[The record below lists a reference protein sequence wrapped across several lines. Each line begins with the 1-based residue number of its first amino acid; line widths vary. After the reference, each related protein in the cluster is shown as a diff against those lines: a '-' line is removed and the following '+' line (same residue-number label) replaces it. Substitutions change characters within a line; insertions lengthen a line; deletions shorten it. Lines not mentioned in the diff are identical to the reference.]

1 MCVPAWVSR
10 LVACVVGLGACHA
23 VLADPLEAGVP
34 ESEQVLVLYNK
45 RVRESRKVAA
55 FYAEGRRIPADRL
68 LGLDCSEPTKITR
81 DQFQKEI
88 VQPLRR
94 RLRELGLARFTQQ
107 IVPAS
112 GTQPGRVRER
122 LTHSKVRYL
131 VLAYGMPYAI
141 LDDPRLSAHVAKEAH
156 PLQRQSGASVE
167 SDLMLVPSDLDVF
180 AGPANNPFHG
190 QTNPAAMHPG
200 NGIFLVSR
208 LDGPTPRH
216 AEELASK
223 AARAE
228 REGLWGRAYFDE
240 RSIGGGAYKRGDDWI
255 KGAARI
261 VEGLGYTTYIDH
273 APDTIPVGFPFS
285 EIAIYAGWYAGGT
298 TGPFTLPAIEFAPGA
313 IAYHLHS
320 FSAAD
325 PRSPTQN
332 WVGPLVALGATVTMG
347 CVDEP
352 YLEMTPDVERFF
364 ARLAE
369 GCNIAEAFAFS
380 LPVMSWQ
387 SILVGDPLYRPFRP
401 TPRERAAALLGA
413 QTNALILPYALVQ
426 DLNLKLARGGSV
438 EDAIWSLERHPG
450 IRTSTVLAES
460 LATLYSR
467 TGESSRAI
475 DWMEQALRV
484 GGTPQQRIRLFLD
497 MATLQEKQRLRRD
510 AFATRDRFLKEF
522 PKHPLVLDVLETMR
536 RDAEALGMDQ
546 EIPRL
551 DREIERLKPPAP
563 KAASGR

>member
-1 MCVPAWVSR
+1 MCVPGWVSS
-10 LVACVVGLGACHA
+10 LVAFCLALGAWHGG
-23 VLADPLEAGVP
+23 LADPVGNGVP
-34 ESEQVLVLYNK
+34 ESEQVVVLYNT
-45 RVRESRKVAA
+45 RVRESRSVAA
-55 FYAEGRRIPADRL
+55 YYAERRGIPSDRL
-68 LGLDCSEPTKITR
+68 IGLDCSEPTKITR
-81 DQFQKEI
+81 DQFRKEI
-88 VQPLRR
+88 VEPLRR
-94 RLRELGLARFTQQ
+94 RLQELGLARFTKQ

-112 GTQPGRVRER
+112 GNQPGRVRER

-131 VLAYGMPYAI
+131 VLVYGMPYAI
-141 LDDPRLSAHVAKEAH
+141 LDDPRLSTHVSKEAH
-156 PLQRQSGASVE
+156 SLQRQSGASVE
-167 SDLMLVPSDLDVF
+167 SDLMLMPSDLDTF
-180 AGPANNPFHG
+180 AGPAGNPFHS
-190 QTNPAAMHPG
+190 QTNPAALHPG

-208 LDGPTPRH
+208 LDGPTAHH
-216 AEELASK
+216 AEELVRK

-228 REGLWGRAYFDE
+228 RDGLWGRAYFDE
-240 RSIGGGAYKRGDDWI
+240 RSIGGGSYKRGDDWI

-285 EIAIYAGWYAGGT
+285 EVALYAGWYSGDK
-298 TGPFTLPAIEFAPGA
+298 TGPFTLPVIEFAPGA
-313 IAYHLHS
+313 IAYHIHS

-369 GCNIAEAFAFS
+369 GCNVAEAFAIS
-380 LPVMSWQ
+380 LPVLSWQ

-401 TPRERAAALLGA
+401 TPGERAAALIGS
-413 QTNALILPYALVQ
+413 QTPGPLLPYAVVQ

-438 EDAIWSLERHPG
+438 EDAIWSLEQHPE
-450 IRTSTVLAES
+450 IRTSAVLAEHLS
-460 LATLYSR
+460 TLYSR
-467 TGESSRAI
+467 RGESSRAV
-475 DWMEQALRV
+475 DWMERALRA

-497 MATLQEKQRLRRD
+497 MAALQEKQRLRRD

-522 PKHPLVLDVLETMR
+522 PKHPLALELLDAMR

-551 DREIERLKPPAP
+551 DREIERLKPPAT
-563 KAASGR
+563 KTASGR